1 MHHADPKIDCFNSI
15 YKLYWKE
22 LYYFALNKVQD
33 HALAEDLLH
42 DVFLKLLKS
51 EDLTDRLDTIKGYLY
66 TVLRNR
72 ITDHYRKNKLQMG
85 LEQDIPTW
93 YSQHDH
99 KVMEVTI
106 KREFEEFIDRQVNRM
121 PDQMRRVVQ
130 LNNKEGFNTTE
141 IAQKLLI
148 SDKTVRNQLSLANQ
162 KLRSAIEKFLG

>member
-1 MHHADPKIDCFNSI
+1 MHYSDPKIDCFNHI

-22 LYYFALNKVQD
+22 LYYFALKKVQD

-51 EDLTDRLDTIKGYLY
+51 ESLEDRFDTIKGYLY
-66 TVLRNR
+66 TALRHQ
-72 ITDHYRKNKLQMG
+72 IIDYYRKNKLQIN

-93 YSQHDH
+93 YSQHEN
-99 KVMEVTI
+99 KVLEITI
-106 KREFEEFIDRQVNRM
+106 KREFEEFLEQQVSRL

-130 LNNKEGFNTTE
+130 LNSKEGFNTTE

-162 KLRSAIEKFLG
+162 KLRSALEKFLQ

>member
-1 MHHADPKIDCFNSI
+1 MHHSDPKIDCFNHI

-22 LYYFALNKVQD
+22 LYYFTLKKVKD

-51 EDLTDRLDTIKGYLY
+51 DDLDNRLDTIKGYLY
-66 TVLRNR
+66 TALRNR
-72 ITDHYRKNKLQMG
+72 ITDHYRKNKRQLD
-85 LEQDIPTW
+85 LEQNIPTW
-93 YSQHDH
+93 YSQHDN
-99 KVMEVTI
+99 KVLEVTI
-106 KREFEEFIDRQVNRM
+106 KRELDDFLELQVNRL

-130 LNNKEGFNTTE
+130 LNSKEGFSTPE

-162 KLRSAIEKFLG
+162 KLRSAIEKFLR

>member
-1 MHHADPKIDCFNSI
+1 MHYSDPKIDCFNRI

-22 LYYFALNKVQD
+22 LYYFALKKVKD

-51 EDLTDRLDTIKGYLY
+51 ESLEDRIDTIKGYLY
-66 TVLRNR
+66 TALRNR
-72 ITDHYRKNKLQMG
+72 IADHYRKSKLQTD

-93 YSQHDH
+93 YSQHDN
-99 KVMEVTI
+99 KALEITI
-106 KREFEEFIDRQVNRM
+106 KREFDEFLELQVSRL

-130 LNNKEGFNTTE
+130 LNNKGGFNTTE

-162 KLRSAIEKFLG
+162 KLRTALEKFLK